1 MKFHPK
7 GSRAT
12 GCSGQSPRKD
22 YRRFEMVFVIPMMM
36 AVVLAVTAV
45 SVIGIA
51 ALRESERLA
60 VFHHDVERR

>member
-1 MKFHPK
+1 ML
-7 GSRAT
+7 
-12 GCSGQSPRKD
+12 
-22 YRRFEMVFVIPMMM
+22 M
-36 AVVLAVTAV
+36 AMLLAVSAV

>member
-1 MKFHPK
+1 
-7 GSRAT
+7 
-12 GCSGQSPRKD
+12 
-22 YRRFEMVFVIPMMM
+22 MVFVIPMLM
-36 AVVLAVTAV
+36 AMLLAVSAV